1 MLTAAP
7 ALACH
12 SAQQVPGGV
21 LYYPPPFPWDHGVHR
36 AAPGPA
42 PPTLPTPSVPP
53 PLRACLL
60 FPHPAVSVC
69 LCACLSVAHP
79 SSPRAL
85 PSPVPAL
92 GCPYPCAPTGV
103 TALGWEHPMANPRS
117 GAGLTSRPPTLGRCW
132 GGPGVAALPT
142 PPALPA
148 RAGGAPGRSAL
159 PLPNRLRPLCA
170 SVSPF
175 LRGGDSVSLP
185 AKCFETHLHRCL
197 PHRGRADPPGLDR
210 SAPVLGESLCPYCS
224 GRPPRMLFPP
234 LQALLPSASC
244 CPSPPPFLQHC
255 FFGVSHPVPPSPAAW
270 GNGGTW

>member
-1 MLTAAP
+1 MGCTEQHQALPPQPCQPPLCHPLSVPVCSFPIQLCPSVCAPVCLSPTP
-7 ALACH
+7 AL
-12 SAQQVPGGV
+12 PGHCLHLCPLWGV
-21 LYYPPPFPWDHGVHR
+21 
-36 AAPGPA
+36 
-42 PPTLPTPSVPP
+42 
-53 PLRACLL
+53 
-60 FPHPAVSVC
+60 
-69 LCACLSVAHP
+69 
-79 SSPRAL
+79 
-85 PSPVPAL
+85 
-92 GCPYPCAPTGV
+92 PYPCAPTGV

-197 PHRGRADPPGLDR
+197 PHRGRAAGPP
-210 SAPVLGESLCPYCS
+210 
-224 GRPPRMLFPP
+224 PPPP
-234 LQALLPSASC
+234 QALLKGRGTSRIYVT
-244 CPSPPPFLQHC
+244 PPPPQSLFKDPDKVYFIYLFSLVC
-255 FFGVSHPVPPSPAAW
+255 
-270 GNGGTW
+270 GGTRPARLVLCNKHFGEISPRLCLVGVRGGAGRGAETTHSSALR